1 MTDIIIYNTP
11 DGKSSIALYAK
22 DGSVWLNQS
31 ELAELFA
38 TSKPNISMHIT
49 NILKDNELDAN
60 SVIKQY
66 LTTAT
71 DGRNYKVEF
80 YSLEMIMAIG
90 FRVRGTRGIQ
100 FRQWAN
106 RHLSEYLRKGFIMD
120 DERLKEPSGRADYF
134 DELLN
139 RIRDIRASEKRF
151 YQKVRDLL
159 ALSSDYDKTDKATQM
174 FFAETQNK
182 LLFAV
187 TGNTAAEIIVQRA
200 DPQKENMGL
209 TTWKGNIVRKQDII
223 IAKNYLSEN
232 EIDTLNRLIMIF
244 LETAELTVKER
255 KDLTISFW
263 KENVDRLLNF
273 QHKNIL
279 QGTGSISHAQME
291 IIVEQV
297 YEKFDQQR
305 KKHDAAI
312 SDKNDLEE
320 ITTIERNIKKL
331 KKK

>member
-151 YQKVRDLL
+151 YQKVR
-159 ALSSDYDKTDKATQM
+159 
-174 FFAETQNK
+174 
-182 LLFAV
+182 V
-187 TGNTAAEIIVQRA
+187 C
-200 DPQKENMGL
+200 
-209 TTWKGNIVRKQDII
+209 
-223 IAKNYLSEN
+223 
-232 EIDTLNRLIMIF
+232 
-244 LETAELTVKER
+244 
-255 KDLTISFW
+255 
-263 KENVDRLLNF
+263 
-273 QHKNIL
+273 
-279 QGTGSISHAQME
+279 
-291 IIVEQV
+291 
-297 YEKFDQQR
+297 
-305 KKHDAAI
+305 
-312 SDKNDLEE
+312 
-320 ITTIERNIKKL
+320 
-331 KKK
+331 